1 MTHLFILWLALF
13 AAQAPT
19 PAAPSTQPPAA
30 QPAQPASATTPNQ
43 AAPAE
48 PPSPNPDVSVIH
60 QVGGGVTPPKALSIP
75 EPSFTPLARK
85 QRVSGIVTVQL
96 IVDAQGNPQYV
107 HVSKSLADSV
117 DQKHREAA
125 LSLDQAALDAVKQYK
140 FAPATIDG
148 KPVAVYLNVEVNFKL
163 F

>member
-1 MTHLFILWLALF
+1 MTHLLVLCFALF

-19 PAAPSTQPPAA
+19 PAAPSAQPPVA

-48 PPSPNPDVSVIH
+48 PPSPNPDASVIH
-60 QVGGGVTPPKALSIP
+60 HVGGGVTPPKILYQPELQFSKLAKKQKLSGVA
-75 EPSFTPLARK
+75 T
-85 QRVSGIVTVQL
+85 VSL
-96 IVDAQGNPQYV
+96 IVDAQGNPENV
-107 HVSKSLADSV
+107 HISKNIADTV

-125 LSLDQAALDAVKQYK
+125 LSLDQAAIDTVKKYK
-140 FAPATIDG
+140 FKPATEDG
-148 KPVAVYLNVEVNFKL
+148 KPVAVYLNVQVNFVI

>member
-30 QPAQPASATTPNQ
+30 QPAQPAPTTPTDH
-43 AAPAE
+43 A
-48 PPSPNPDVSVIH
+48 SPTPNTNASPTLK
-60 QVGGGVTPPKALSIP
+60 VGGGVTAPKILYQP
-75 EPSFTPLARK
+75 EPQFSKLARK
-85 QRVSGIVTVQL
+85 QKVSGVATVSL
-96 IVDAQGNPQYV
+96 IIDTEGNPTNV
-107 HVSKSLADSV
+107 HISKSMADSV

-125 LSLDQAALDAVKQYK
+125 LSLDQAAVDAVKQYK
-140 FAPATIDG
+140 FKPAMQDG

>member
-1 MTHLFILWLALF
+1 MTHIFVLCFALF

-30 QPAQPASATTPNQ
+30 QPAQPAPATTPNQ
-43 AAPAE
+43 ATPT
-48 PPSPNPDVSVIH
+48 PNTNTSPTLK
-60 QVGGGVTPPKALSIP
+60 VGGGVTAPKILYQP
-75 EPSFTPLARK
+75 EPQFSKLARK

-107 HVSKSLADSV
+107 HVSKSMADSV

>member
-48 PPSPNPDVSVIH
+48 PPSPNPDASVIH
-60 QVGGGVTPPKALSIP
+60 HVGGGVTPPKALFIP
-75 EPSFTPLARK
+75 EPSFTPIARK
-85 QRVSGIVTVQL
+85 QKVSGVATVSI
-96 IVDAQGNPQYV
+96 IVDTEGNPRNV
-107 HVSKSLADSV
+107 HIIRSIADNV
-117 DQKHREAA
+117 DKKHQAA
-125 LSLDQAALDAVKQYK
+125 AVSLDQAAVDAVKQYK
-140 FAPATIDG
+140 FKPAMQDG